1 MDIKAY
7 LDKIGL
13 QHLKSILS
21 EKLAYT
27 ETVLYENAEGTRADI
42 TLTDDSTNYKYIDV
56 FFKNG
61 DDFNNFVRLTNLSTA
76 QNFCLSTPFINENTL
91 RLNFAS
97 SIKKIQNNTITNAYF
112 GEAIISSSVSEVY
125 AENNIYI
132 TKVVGYKK

>member
-56 FFKNG
+56 FLKMEMI
-61 DDFNNFVRLTNLSTA
+61 LTAL
-76 QNFCLSTPFINENTL
+76 
-91 RLNFAS
+91 
-97 SIKKIQNNTITNAYF
+97 
-112 GEAIISSSVSEVY
+112 
-125 AENNIYI
+125 
-132 TKVVGYKK
+132 